1 MAEFMVD
8 GVRVTYHVHGTGPV
22 CIAHSGGPGVHWP
35 YLRMPWLEDRL
46 TMVYL
51 EPVGTGS
58 SDLQPGGDYSMEVY
72 ASYVAKLV
80 EHLGEPKVFL
90 LGHSH
95 GGFVALQT
103 ALDYP
108 ELLRG
113 VIVYDSMAYNGPEL
127 GAQAF
132 ANIEKYVASRPAGDA
147 LAQQVLDAWND
158 SPEGHD
164 EELDALGRLLPVYFK
179 DFEAIDPSITEW
191 KKLVDIT
198 VDPNR
203 RSDLWDIRPRLGE
216 IAVPVLV
223 IVGTADFICP
233 LNSARELVAGI
244 PGAKLVVFEESGHF
258 AHVEEPELFRDTV
271 RNFVATH

>member
-1 MAEFMVD
+1 MVD
-8 GVRVTYHVHGTGPV
+8 GVRVTYHVRGTGPV

-58 SDLQPGGDYSMEVY
+58 SDLLPGGHYSVAVY
-72 ASYVAKLV
+72 ASYVAKLA

-103 ALDYP
+103 ALDHP
-108 ELLRG
+108 ELLQG
-113 VIVYDSMAYNGPEL
+113 VIVYDSMAYNGPEV

-147 LAQQVLDAWND
+147 LAQQVLDAWNA

-203 RSDLWDIRPRLGE
+203 RSDQWDIRSRLGE

-233 LNSARELVAGI
+233 LNSAQELAAGI
-244 PGAKLVVFEESGHF
+244 PGAELVVFEESGHF

>member
-1 MAEFMVD
+1 MADFMVD

-22 CIAHSGGPGVHWP
+22 CLAHSGGPGIHWP
-35 YLRMPWLEDRL
+35 YLRMPLLEERL

-58 SDLQPGGDYSMEVY
+58 SDLLPGGDYSMEVY
-72 ASYVAKLV
+72 ASFVDKLA
-80 EHLGEPKVFL
+80 EHLGESQVFL

-103 ALDYP
+103 ALDFP
-108 ELLRG
+108 GRLRG

-132 ANIEKYVASRPAGDA
+132 ANIEKYVAARPEGDQ
-147 LAQQVLDAWND
+147 LAAQVLDAWNATPD
-158 SPEGHD
+158 GHD
-164 EELDALGRLLPVYFK
+164 EQLEVLGRLLPVYFK

-198 VDPNR
+198 VDPDR
-203 RSDLWDIRPRLGE
+203 QGGLWDIRPRLGE

-223 IVGTADFICP
+223 LVGIADFICP
-233 LNSARELVAGI
+233 VNSARELADGI
-244 PGAKLVVFEESGHF
+244 PGAQLVVLEHSGHF
-258 AHVEEPELFRDTV
+258 GHVEEPELFRDTV
-271 RNFVATH
+271 LNFVATR